1 MRIRGIL
8 LLLLLLLR
16 LLLSCE
22 LSAQPVRIW
31 SGTPVRA
38 REVMLTPYLPDI
50 PGPAPA
56 VIVCPGG
63 SYFWL
68 DVEHEGEMV
77 AEWLRREG
85 FAAFLLQYRTGGWF
99 NFVFHSRWMLDGYRF
114 PDMMEDI
121 QRAIQLVRQGASG
134 YGVNPDRVGV
144 MGFSAGGH
152 LVMLSAELADTDFL
166 AKQGIE
172 AGVSLRPD
180 FVAPIYPVVTLQD
193 REETHKRSRRGLLG
207 EGRTHNL
214 SLRDSLSLE
223 KHVHPGLPPV
233 FLLNCVDDPIVD
245 YRNSELLDSA
255 LTANKVPHLYV
266 QYKIGGHGFGADPEK
281 FSDETK
287 QWQATFLHWFNDLI
301 TKKNDE

>member
-1 MRIRGIL
+1 ML
-8 LLLLLLLR
+8 LLLSLG
-16 LLLSCE
+16 CG

-31 SGTPVRA
+31 SGTPVKA
-38 REVMLTPYLPDI
+38 REVTLTPYLPEARTN
-50 PGPAPA
+50 APA

-68 DVEHEGEMV
+68 DVAHEGEMV
-77 AEWLRREG
+77 AEWLQREG

-99 NFVFHSRWMLDGYRF
+99 NFVFHTRWILDGYRF
-114 PDMMEDI
+114 PDMVEDI
-121 QRAIQLVRQGASG
+121 QRAIQLVRQGADT
-134 YGVNPDRVGV
+134 YGVNPDRVGT

-166 AKQGIE
+166 AKKGIE

-180 FVAPIYPVVTLQD
+180 FVAPIYPVVTLQE
-193 REETHKRSRRGLLG
+193 REETHTRSRRGLLG
-207 EGRTHNL
+207 EGRTHNQV
-214 SLRDSLSLE
+214 LRDSLSLE

-245 YRNSELLDSA
+245 YRNSNLLDSA
-255 LTANKVPHLYV
+255 LTANKVPHLFV

-287 QWQATFLHWFNDLI
+287 QWQPTFLQWINTLFS
-301 TKKNDE
+301 DEERH